1 MNINGITIKD
11 GIWRKLRH
19 CQKEAV
25 KTSLTYLGCNHDGK
39 SCLLS
44 LPTGAGK
51 SGVIAL
57 VSHKSKKNRV
67 LILSSRI
74 AVRKQLYGK
83 INGGFY
89 QDIELADEKLD
100 KKPIEELTFPLIDG
114 IYCITFQKL
123 QRLSEEELTVLR
135 DTIDLIIVDEG
146 HSEPSPKWSERVR
159 SIPCHK
165 IVVTATP
172 YRNDLFQFDVS
183 SEQAYIY
190 TFSEALKDDVLMEPS
205 FRTIEKRRLVR
216 EVSEFL
222 RESPGT
228 KCIVKCSSIDD
239 IEHYYELL
247 SKKFK
252 VLAIHEQFAKGT
264 DYNEDGKRK
273 DVSVTVK
280 SDEIPHYDIIIHQ
293 RKLDEGVDIP
303 SAKLLVLT
311 YTVASGRELVQT
323 IGRVVR
329 LYSSSPLVL
338 EIGTEANQS
347 MWSNYRLFDKSLAG
361 KSNQRKFL
369 NSLDTNK
376 LLTNYLDT
384 FPDVAYV
391 GNSFKSKFSFENI
404 GLTASLN
411 IPLASI
417 CFIYKTNGFDVD
429 WFLDKLYWM
438 AEGNG
443 ELSRVVRN
451 QCGFDGLISVTFNNS
466 KFLKD
471 SLFFEPSLELILFM
485 DLGQYIA
492 LYDSRSRDLS
502 FSNELKLG
510 ASIEVE
516 KLLNL
521 AACSDKSVTREAFS
535 ASVGT
540 SEHRPESLYLKG
552 HELEKVNISQ
562 FNSQYA
568 LSMLKVSNLKKKGLG
583 YTKESS
589 YYLGINTG
597 RVSDQ
602 KNRNF
607 SLPELSSWVKAIN
620 VVLAKRIKIKSGLIN
635 SYSLP
640 VKELPKSQPVS
651 LMIDFDYLESKIE
664 IECNGQKATIEPE
677 YLYLSFADFQSKFP
691 WCNFNLEY
699 NDKDKRLEFQCTHK
713 DIEVYDVNQAELA
726 LKRFVDLL
734 NRCPLKV
741 LYPNGLSYLNK
752 RFYRCLLPT
761 ERGLKVEQ
769 TRHAQSIVEIDELS
783 NTALSEKDEKNTAL
797 NAFGANSIF
806 SIIDQLKNR
815 TGPFHKHISDADL
828 LMCTDLRTEPC
839 DFIISSPSKL
849 VFAHVKCTKSKAKA
863 KPRPKSAAGNIAE
876 VGGQAI
882 KNLEH
887 LAADSITTYFG
898 NNTELM
904 NAWKIK
910 AASQESVERVR
921 LSNGVIQNHLYATQK
936 ERKDKVD
943 EALGIIADRRRN
955 YSVKKEVWIIVGNGF
970 SKRHFI
976 NQLNKGQEAQ
986 PESLQSY
993 QLIDSWLSTT
1003 SAFDFDLKL
1012 FCSK

>member
-1 MNINGITIKD
+1 MNINGITIKEA
-11 GIWRKLRH
+11 IWRKLRL

-25 KTSLTYLGCNHDGK
+25 RTSLTYLERDHDGK

-57 VSHKSKKNRV
+57 VSHKSKKDRV

-89 QDIELADEKLD
+89 QDIQLAAEKLD
-100 KKPIEELTFPLIDG
+100 KKPIEELTFPLNDG

-123 QRLSEEELTVLR
+123 QRLSEEELTALQ

-146 HSEPSPKWSERVR
+146 HSEPSPRWSERVR

-205 FRTIEKRRLVR
+205 FRTIGKKSLVR

-222 RESPGT
+222 RGNPGT

-239 IEHYYELL
+239 IEHYFELL

-264 DYNEDGKRK
+264 NYNKDGKRK
-273 DVSVTVK
+273 DVSVNVK
-280 SDEIPHYDIIIHQ
+280 IDEISHYDIIIHQ

-303 SAKLLVLT
+303 CAKLLVLT

-329 LYSSSPLVL
+329 RYSSSPLVL
-338 EIGTEANQS
+338 EIGAEANQS
-347 MWSNYRLFDKSLAG
+347 VWSNYRLFDKSLTG
-361 KSNQRKFL
+361 KPNQRKFL
-369 NSLDTNK
+369 NSLDTNQ
-376 LLTNYLDT
+376 LLANYLDT

-404 GLTASLN
+404 DLTASLN

-417 CFIYKTNGFDVD
+417 CFIRKANGFDLD
-429 WFLDKLYWM
+429 WFLDKLYWV

-451 QCGFDGLISVTFNNS
+451 QCGFDGLVSVTFNNS
-466 KFLKD
+466 KFLKN

-502 FSNELKLG
+502 FSNDLKLG

-521 AACSDKSVTREAFS
+521 AACSDKSVTREALS
-535 ASVGT
+535 ASVG
-540 SEHRPESLYLKG
+540 SSDHRPESLYVKG
-552 HELEKVNISQ
+552 RELEKVNISQ
-562 FNSQYA
+562 LNSQYA
-568 LSMLKVSNLKKKGLG
+568 LSMLKVLNLKKKGLG

-607 SLPELSSWVKAIN
+607 SLPELSSWVKDISVA
-620 VVLAKRIKIKSGLIN
+620 LAKSIQIKSGLIN

-640 VKELPKSQPVS
+640 VKELPKSLPVS
-651 LMIDFDYLESKIE
+651 LMIDFDDLESKIQ
-664 IECNGQKATIEPE
+664 IECNGQRAEIEPE

-691 WCNFNLEY
+691 WCKFNLEY
-699 NDKDKRLEFQCTHK
+699 NDKDKRLEFQCAHK
-713 DIEVYDVNQAELA
+713 DIEVYDINQGELA

-761 ERGLKVEQ
+761 ERGLNVE
-769 TRHAQSIVEIDELS
+769 
-783 NTALSEKDEKNTAL
+783 
-797 NAFGANSIF
+797 
-806 SIIDQLKNR
+806 
-815 TGPFHKHISDADL
+815 
-828 LMCTDLRTEPC
+828 
-839 DFIISSPSKL
+839 
-849 VFAHVKCTKSKAKA
+849 
-863 KPRPKSAAGNIAE
+863 
-876 VGGQAI
+876 
-882 KNLEH
+882 
-887 LAADSITTYFG
+887 
-898 NNTELM
+898 
-904 NAWKIK
+904 
-910 AASQESVERVR
+910 
-921 LSNGVIQNHLYATQK
+921 
-936 ERKDKVD
+936 
-943 EALGIIADRRRN
+943 
-955 YSVKKEVWIIVGNGF
+955 
-970 SKRHFI
+970 
-976 NQLNKGQEAQ
+976 
-986 PESLQSY
+986 
-993 QLIDSWLSTT
+993 
-1003 SAFDFDLKL
+1003 
-1012 FCSK
+1012 